1 LQEGRLAGGAGEPED
16 LPGSDL
22 MKKPSR
28 EEAVRVK
35 VKAFIPGFLKKRP
48 GFFVSVPLS
57 GKIEGPYQEGLWE
70 KPGFII

>member
-1 LQEGRLAGGAGEPED
+1 
-16 LPGSDL
+16 

-48 GFFVSVPLS
+48 GVFVSVPLS

-70 KPGFII
+70 NPGFII